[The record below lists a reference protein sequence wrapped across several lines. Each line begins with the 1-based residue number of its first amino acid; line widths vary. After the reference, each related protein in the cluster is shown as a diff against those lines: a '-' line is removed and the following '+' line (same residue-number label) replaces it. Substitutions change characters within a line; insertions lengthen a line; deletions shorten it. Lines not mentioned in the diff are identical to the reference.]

1 MRLYGKTEVPNSAFE
16 CIGGPLCGSLIHP
29 TGSGKGKYKW
39 RDINAKDGK
48 YHYYRLVMLC
58 DVVRPK
64 SAIFFHY
71 FGTNKKIASRS
82 EPFLIPGKRLWHAVI
97 E

>member
-1 MRLYGKTEVPNSAFE
+1 MRLYGKTEIPNSAFE

-29 TGSGKGKYKW
+29 TGSGKGKYRW
-39 RDINAKDGK
+39 KDKTCGTM
-48 YHYYRLVMLC
+48 HYYRLVMLC

-71 FGTNKKIASRS
+71 FGTKKKIANRS
-82 EPFLIPGKRLWHAVI
+82 EPFLIPGKRLWHTVL